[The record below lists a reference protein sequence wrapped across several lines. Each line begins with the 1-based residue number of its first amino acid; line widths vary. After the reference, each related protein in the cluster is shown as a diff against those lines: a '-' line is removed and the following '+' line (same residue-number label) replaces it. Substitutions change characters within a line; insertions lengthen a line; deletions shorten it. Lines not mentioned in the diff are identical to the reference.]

1 MCRILNSQK
10 GRRIDI
16 ELYNN
21 NNNNDAN
28 DRNSR
33 SKIAYVNTNTGVAGA
48 PEAAFETIH
57 KKKKTHGYYF
67 LAVLP
72 LFWAVANL
80 KSGISR
86 RSNSDGGGLQFTT
99 SCTAFEL
106 LLLDVVKICT
116 TTAVFTM

>member
-10 GRRIDI
+10 GRQIDI

-21 NNNNDAN
+21 NDVNN
-28 DRNSR
+28 RNSR

-48 PEAAFETIH
+48 PEAAFEMIH
-57 KKKKTHGYYF
+57 KKKTHGYYF

-72 LFWAVANL
+72 LFWAVAKL

-116 TTAVFTM
+116 TTTVFTM